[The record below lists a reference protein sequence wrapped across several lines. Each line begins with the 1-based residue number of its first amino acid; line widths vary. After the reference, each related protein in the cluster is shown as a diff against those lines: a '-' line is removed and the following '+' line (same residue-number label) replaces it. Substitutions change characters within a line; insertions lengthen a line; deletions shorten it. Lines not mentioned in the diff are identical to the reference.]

1 VLHHSFYFFNY
12 FFAVII
18 IIDFYFFGPGE
29 GKALLHHAR
38 SGHQE
43 KLGEHIFGLKIH
55 RFDLQPRR
63 FHPYS
68 IPKAFLRSFRLIL
81 LHLIVV
87 LCVLFIGWH
96 VDTHLSTGSHHYA
109 GQFS

>member
-1 VLHHSFYFFNY
+1 MALSGAH
-12 FFAVII
+12 AVATERSWVST
-18 IIDFYFFGPGE
+18 FFG
-29 GKALLHHAR
+29 H
-38 SGHQE
+38 
-43 KLGEHIFGLKIH
+43 KIH
-55 RFDLQPRR
+55 RIELEARR

-68 IPKAFLRSFRLIL
+68 IMKAFLRSFRPIL

-96 VDTHLSTGSHHYA
+96 VETRLSTGSHHYA